1 MNAAVSG
8 VLTDVV
14 VETLGKLAFLF
25 VAPLEGPIPEDTHE
39 LATVRVRFSG
49 PLSGGMQLRLS
60 RSVLAEL
67 AGNMLGADDGSA
79 LSADEQ
85 NDALRELINVIC
97 GNLLPMICGG
107 TAEFTIQTPFIPAA
121 GASAAGKFAPVN
133 AVSHLSVESGI
144 CRVALQ
150 LDGSVPAQGLAVN
163 GGRMDGVEEGVGS

>member
-14 VETLGKLAFLF
+14 VETLEKLAFLF
-25 VAPLEGPIPEDTHE
+25 AAPLEGPVPDDMSE
-39 LATVRVRFSG
+39 LVIVRVRFSG
-49 PLSGGMQLRLS
+49 PLCGAMQLSLS

-97 GNLLPMICGG
+97 GNLLPMIGG
-107 TAEFTIQTPFIPAA
+107 DTAEFNIQTPFIPAA
-121 GASAAGKFAPVN
+121 GASAAGEFAPVT
-133 AVSHLSVESGI
+133 AVSHLSAESGI
-144 CRVALQ
+144 CLVALQ
-150 LDGSVPAQGLAVN
+150 IDGPVPEQGLVVN
-163 GGRMDGVEEGVGS
+163 GRRMDGAAGRVGS